1 MDRQTDRRGNII
13 IFGLSSDLIL
23 KAVNTLG
30 DLSPSTD
37 SPPDRTS
44 PSAPSG
50 STATVEDHD
59 NIIMNYKE
67 LIRDQD
73 QQLQEMRKKLE
84 GLGGER
90 DTALTSNREQSKTV
104 ESLLT
109 QNAELKQL
117 LESSKLCWFDNV

>member
-1 MDRQTDRRGNII
+1 
-13 IFGLSSDLIL
+13 
-23 KAVNTLG
+23 
-30 DLSPSTD
+30 
-37 SPPDRTS
+37 
-44 PSAPSG
+44 
-50 STATVEDHD
+50 
-59 NIIMNYKE
+59 MNYKE

-117 LESSKLCWFDNV
+117 LESSKLRWFDNV